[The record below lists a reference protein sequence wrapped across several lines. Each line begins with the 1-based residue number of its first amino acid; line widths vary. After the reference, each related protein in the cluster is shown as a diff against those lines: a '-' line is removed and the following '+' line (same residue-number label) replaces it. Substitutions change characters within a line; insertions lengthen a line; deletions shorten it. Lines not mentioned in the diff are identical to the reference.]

1 VTAPLVAANLGGIAL
16 FALPGL
22 GVAELVPALAR
33 MAWWRRLG
41 FAYLL
46 GVVAVGASLFAASH
60 LFGVALRRPAIAA
73 AVAVPLLA
81 GIGARAATSARG
93 ARRWRRRRAGRTEET
108 PRGGASPRPAPAPA
122 AAAGRRNARRWQ
134 VAAGIAIAAIFLGT
148 LASALSLPLGDW
160 DGRLA
165 WGAQAAYMR
174 HEGTVDAAVL
184 RQAPWFIV
192 HPRYPPLLPLA
203 QVAVQEMF
211 GAGVDEELFRG
222 VYAAFLA
229 ALLLILYQGASRAA
243 GPAAATLATL
253 CAVLPRFLSF
263 GMGSATSA
271 YSDLPLAC
279 FYGAALILL
288 LLAAPRRATGLA
300 AGCLLAGMVLAKSE
314 GTFLAVAALCLAALR
329 LLRRHHG
336 RSRPQPAAAIPGHE
350 TASGTW
356 CPVHPLSL
364 FGGALRSRAGRR
376 RIVWLAGAALPPLA
390 AAALLAAWRGGVPNR
405 YTTDFFTGL
414 RPGDF
419 VRGAANRLPE
429 ILRGIVAETFHA
441 GNWYGFWALFLLV
454 LLAGRRALRRPAV
467 RGLLAAGLVPL
478 AIGVAAYCV
487 NPTLGTLISQTWSR
501 FLIQGLVP
509 LALVLAVSLHEV
521 LRQLRPAART
531 SPAPAPDGREN
542 AADEGAGALPGQAK
556 S

>member
-1 VTAPLVAANLGGIAL
+1 MPPPAPPARAGGAAG
-16 FALPGL
+16 
-22 GVAELVPALAR
+22 VPAAAR
-33 MAWWRRLG
+33 
-41 FAYLL
+41 
-46 GVVAVGASLFAASH
+46 
-60 LFGVALRRPAIAA
+60 
-73 AVAVPLLA
+73 
-81 GIGARAATSARG
+81 
-93 ARRWRRRRAGRTEET
+93 RRRRAAVR
-108 PRGGASPRPAPAPA
+108 SPPPAPA
-122 AAAGRRNARRWQ
+122 AAGRRHTRRWQ
-134 VAAGIAIAAIFLGT
+134 VAAGITIAVIFLGT

-253 CAVLPRFLSF
+253 CAVLPRFISF

-314 GTFLAVAALCLAALR
+314 GTFLAVVALCLAALR
-329 LLRRHHG
+329 LLRHRRG
-336 RSRPQPAAAIPGHE
+336 RTQAIPAHE
-350 TASGTW
+350 TASGTR
-356 CPVHPLSL
+356 CPVHADSIHRISPASPLSSSHPPGGRGRPHLL
-364 FGGALRSRAGRR
+364 FGVLFRGRAGRR
-376 RIVWLAGAALPPLA
+376 RLGWLAGAALPPLA
-390 AAALLAAWRGGVPNR
+390 AGALLAVWRAAIPNR

-419 VRGAANRLPE
+419 VRGAASRLPE
-429 ILRGIVAETFHA
+429 ILRGIVVETFHA

-454 LLAGRRALRRPAV
+454 LLAGRHALRRPAV
-467 RGLLAAGLVPL
+467 RCLLAAGVAPL

-487 NPTLGTLISQTWSR
+487 NPTLGALISQTWSR

-509 LALVLAVSLHEV
+509 LALVFAVSLQEV
-521 LRQLRPAART
+521 LRQLRPAGRA
-531 SPAPAPDGREN
+531 SLAPAPEPDGREN
-542 AADEGAGALPGQAK
+542 AAAESAGALPGQAK